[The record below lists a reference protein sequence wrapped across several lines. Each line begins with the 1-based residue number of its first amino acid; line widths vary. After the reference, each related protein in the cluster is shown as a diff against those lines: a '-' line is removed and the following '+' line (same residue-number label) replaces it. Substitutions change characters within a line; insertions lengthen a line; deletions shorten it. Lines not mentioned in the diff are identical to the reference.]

1 MCVQRQLSAVRES
14 REERVGVESRCS
26 VESEPWLCARRAFC
40 TRLGHAC
47 VDGDRCSRKAEPSL
61 SFFFIPRVVNRKAML
76 AALFAC

>member
-1 MCVQRQLSAVRES
+1 VLCRTEAIAL
-14 REERVGVESRCS
+14 REES
-26 VESEPWLCARRAFC
+26 LC

-47 VDGDRCSRKAEPSL
+47 VEGDRCSRKAEPGL